1 MGEPE
6 RPADSEGDV
15 ETVEG
20 GVSPSDSNESPSDSN
35 ESPLDSNESPSDPAD
50 NDPPSLGSR
59 ILVTWA
65 GLTAVGVVGGLLS
78 SAVQGPV
85 GFVIY
90 LAVTLASVGV
100 LLYNVNELV
109 KGWVDAG
116 QTGSFAD

>member
-1 MGEPE
+1 MDDPE
-6 RPADSEGDV
+6 HSAGSEGDV
-15 ETVEG
+15 ETAEAG
-20 GVSPSDSNESPSDSN
+20 ESTSN
-35 ESPLDSNESPSDPAD
+35 PAV

-59 ILVTWA
+59 ILITWA

-90 LAVTLASVGV
+90 LAVTLASVAV

-109 KGWVDAG
+109 KGWVAAG
-116 QTGSFAD
+116 GTGPVAD